1 MRRLKAETPVRSK
14 TPTRR
19 MLPPGL
25 LRRILRWSGA
35 FAFIGAIGGGAWLV
49 HQHGLI
55 AKSQA
60 AIKSFQSET
69 HAFLD
74 LKLADILVVGR
85 KRTTQAE
92 ILGAL
97 GLRRGSPIAELDIE
111 LARAK
116 LETLPWIKTAT
127 IERHLPGTLSI
138 AIVEREAIAQ
148 WQRAGKFVLV
158 DREGVEIV
166 SNYGAEFSVLP
177 VVIGEDAPANAA
189 SLFEILSEEPDLWAR
204 VKAATRVGKRRWN
217 VRLDDFEKGI
227 DVRLPEDTSEAWSR
241 LADLER
247 THKLLERKVTMVDLR
262 QPDRL
267 VVKTIDGSV
276 TQPSLSPPK
285 KRPGDKE
292 A

>member
-1 MRRLKAETPVRSK
+1 MRRLKAEAQVNSK
-14 TPTRR
+14 TPARR
-19 MLPPGL
+19 MLPPGR

-35 FAFIGAIGGGAWLV
+35 LVVIGILGGGAWLI
-49 HQHGLI
+49 QRQSLI
-55 AKSQA
+55 PKSQA
-60 AIKSFQSET
+60 AIKSFQAEI
-69 HAFLD
+69 HAFFD
-74 LKLADILVVGR
+74 LRLADILVVGR

-92 ILGAL
+92 ILSAL
-97 GLRRGSPIAELDIE
+97 GLQRGSPIAELDLE

-116 LETLPWIKTAT
+116 LETLPWVKTAT
-127 IERHLPGTLSI
+127 IERHLPGILSI
-138 AIVEREAIAQ
+138 NIVERDAIAQ
-148 WQRAGKFVLV
+148 WQRDGKFVLV

-166 SNYGAEFSVLP
+166 SNYGSEFSSLP
-177 VVIGEDAPANAA
+177 VVIGPDAPANAA
-189 SLFEILSEEPDLWAR
+189 SLFEILSEEPDLWVR

-227 DVRLPEDTSEAWSR
+227 DIRLPEETAEAWSR
-241 LADLER
+241 LADIER

-262 QPDRL
+262 QTDRL